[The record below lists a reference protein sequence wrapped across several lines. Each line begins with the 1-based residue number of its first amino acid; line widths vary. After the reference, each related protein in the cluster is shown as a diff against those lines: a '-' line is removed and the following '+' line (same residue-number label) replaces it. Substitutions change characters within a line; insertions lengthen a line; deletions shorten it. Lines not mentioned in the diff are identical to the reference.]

1 MALTQA
7 SEDRELFRSYWDDGL
22 VDLLFGAALLVTGLG
37 WESSIGALAVIQA
50 PLWVILWAP
59 LRRRFVEPH
68 AGFVE
73 FSLGRRRRNSRAL
86 LWSVSLGFAAL
97 VLYALAAVVL
107 PRTVDGFLAR
117 RLVQGLPA
125 MLVALGAIQAGL
137 LLGAVRFAAYAVGLA
152 LAAAVTVV
160 LSSGPAAP
168 LVVGGLGVT
177 GVGATL
183 LGRFLR
189 SSREF
194 EDRSGS

>member
-1 MALTQA
+1 MELTHA
-7 SEDRELFRSYWDDGL
+7 GSDRELFRSYWDDGL
-22 VDLLFGAALLVTGLG
+22 VDLLFGVALLVAGIGWTSSLG
-37 WESSIGALAVIQA
+37 VLAVIQA

-73 FSLGRRRRNSRAL
+73 FSVGRRRRNSRAL
-86 LWSVSLGFAAL
+86 LWSVSLGVTVLVLYGLAAL
-97 VLYALAAVVL
+97 VL
-107 PRTVDGFLAR
+107 PRTADGFLTR

-137 LLGAVRFAAYAVGLA
+137 LLGAVRFGAYAVGLA
-152 LAAAVTVV
+152 LAAVVTVV
-160 LSSGPAAP
+160 LSSGPAVP

-177 GVGATL
+177 GAGATL
-183 LGRFLR
+183 FGRFLR

-194 EDRSGS
+194 EESSGS